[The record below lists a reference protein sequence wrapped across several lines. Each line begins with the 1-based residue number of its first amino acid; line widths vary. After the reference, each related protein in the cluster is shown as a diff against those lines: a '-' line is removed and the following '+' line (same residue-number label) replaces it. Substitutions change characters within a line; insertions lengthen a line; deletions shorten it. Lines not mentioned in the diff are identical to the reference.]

1 MSDPSHPRTTPL
13 YTPEQRWRRDHSAW
27 TLVQGVLAPLQF
39 VVFLISLAL
48 VTRTLVWGLDAEW
61 ALISVVV
68 KTVVLYVIMVTGSI
82 WEKVVFGQYLFAP
95 SFFWEDVVSM
105 GVMALHTAYVVAW
118 ANDSLGPT
126 ALLWLALAAYTSYV
140 VNAIQFVWKLRM
152 ARLQQPADE
161 GDALAPSPSRYGRAT

>member
-1 MSDPSHPRTTPL
+1 M
-13 YTPEQRWRRDHSAW
+13 
-27 TLVQGVLAPLQF
+27 QGILAPLQF
-39 VVFLISLAL
+39 LVFLVSLVL
-48 VTRTLVWGLDAEW
+48 VARTLLWGIDAEW
-61 ALISVVV
+61 AMWSVVV
-68 KTVVLYVIMVTGSI
+68 KTGVLYLIMVTGSI

-161 GDALAPSPSRYGRAT
+161 GDALAPSPSRYGRVT

>member
-1 MSDPSHPRTTPL
+1 
-13 YTPEQRWRRDHSAW
+13 
-27 TLVQGVLAPLQF
+27 
-39 VVFLISLAL
+39 
-48 VTRTLVWGLDAEW
+48 
-61 ALISVVV
+61 
-68 KTVVLYVIMVTGSI
+68 
-82 WEKVVFGQYLFAP
+82 
-95 SFFWEDVVSM
+95 
-105 GVMALHTAYVVAW
+105 LHTAYVVAW

>member
-1 MSDPSHPRTTPL
+1 MSDPSHPSPAL

-39 VVFLISLAL
+39 VVFLVSLAL
-48 VTRTLVWGLDAEW
+48 VLRTLIWGIDAEW
-61 ALISVVV
+61 AMWSVVV
-68 KTVVLYVIMVTGSI
+68 KTGVLYLIMVTGSI

-152 ARLQQPADE
+152 ARLQQPADQ
-161 GDALAPSPSRYGRAT
+161 GDALAPSPSRYGRVT